1 MINTGII
8 SIPWRLL
15 RAYECDYIVCT
26 LPHIETVVQT
36 QNNKHENKDKKYAF
50 FVNVLFPILAS
61 ISKRA
66 RLF

>member
-1 MINTGII
+1 
-8 SIPWRLL
+8 
-15 RAYECDYIVCT
+15 VCT

-36 QNNKHENKDKKYAF
+36 QNYKHENKDKKYSF